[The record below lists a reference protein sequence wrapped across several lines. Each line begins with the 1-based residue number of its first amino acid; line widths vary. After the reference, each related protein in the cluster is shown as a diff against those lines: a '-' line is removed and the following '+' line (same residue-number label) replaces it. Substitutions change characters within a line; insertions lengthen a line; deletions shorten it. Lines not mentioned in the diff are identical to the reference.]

1 MTLYKDSLL
10 ERHDSEVARILEQ
23 EAERQENTITLIA
36 SENHVHPSIIEAQ
49 SCLMTDK
56 YAEGYPGR
64 RYYGGCANID
74 TVETLA
80 IERAKELFK
89 AEHAN
94 VQPHSGSQANMAT
107 YSALLGFG
115 DAVMGLSLSHGGH
128 LTHGSKVNFSGKWY
142 NFIPYGVNARTE
154 MLDYDEIEELALRN
168 RPKLIVAGASAYPR
182 TIDFKRFRD
191 IADKVDAGLVADIA
205 HISGLVAAGLH
216 PSPVPHVDVV
226 TSTTQKTLRGPR
238 GGFIL
243 CKKELAPAIDAAVFP
258 RMQGGPAMHVIAA
271 KAVCFF
277 NAMQP
282 EFVEYQRS
290 VLKNARVLALE
301 LQKYGMRIV
310 SGGTDNHMVLVDISP
325 LGISGREAEEAL
337 EASGILANRNTI
349 PFDPKPPR
357 IASGIRLGT
366 PAITTRGF
374 GTGEVI
380 GIASFI
386 SQVLSNPQDEKL
398 RERIR
403 HEVKEMCRHFP
414 VPALK

>member
-1 MTLYKDSLL
+1 VTLYKDSLL

-380 GIASFI
+380 EIASFI

>member
-1 MTLYKDSLL
+1 VTLYKDSLL